1 MIQLFI
7 NEYIN
12 PGDIILSTCEE
23 LTKYVKHIYCTV
35 IVQSTLDNGE
45 LPFDDDTFDI
55 VIYDEKVS
63 KLEIDRVLKRNGKS
77 FLQK

>member
-7 NEYIN
+7 NEYVK
-12 PGDIILSTCEE
+12 PGDIILSTYEE
-23 LTKYVKHIYCTV
+23 LTKYVKYIKCVV
-35 IVQSTLDNGE
+35 IVQSTLDDE
-45 LPFDDDTFDI
+45 LPFHDETFDI

-63 KLEIDRVLKRNGKS
+63 KLEIDRVLKQNGKS